1 MCVRGT
7 EISSQYKTQV
17 ENNSYTHVRIH
28 SYTRYVVEVRY
39 RRSLSIKRLS
49 IGRFFQY
56 VKSTTQHWIQSS
68 TDALKVIHKIY
79 LPIAVII

>member
-1 MCVRGT
+1 MYVCVRGT

-17 ENNSYTHVRIH
+17 ENNSYTHVR
-28 SYTRYVVEVRY
+28 YVVEVRY

-49 IGRFFQY
+49 RGRFFQY